1 MSKPLGRNY
10 EDPDSQRW
18 WAAAEKAAANR
29 RKLVIPTN
37 PDKRTDDMPTAQSAQ
52 PRPSDEDKDKS

>member
-18 WAAAEKAAANR
+18 WAAEKAAASR
-29 RKLVIPTN
+29 RKLVIPAG
-37 PDKRTDDMPTAQSAQ
+37 PDEKTDDVPTVKAVQ
-52 PRPSDEDKDKS
+52 PTRSDGEKDKA